1 VANRIQTEID
11 IAVKG
16 SAEVKKISKALDNL
30 YGEITQVNNKT
41 GEFVKNFS
49 NLNNILSLV
58 KKNFDNAAS
67 GTLQQ
72 EKAARLLLVA
82 ERQLNKEYQQREAL
96 LQKLRTAPMPLPGT
110 GVGRDPV
117 ASSIQRRRKK
127 LSRGSNQYSSPIGP
141 FQASGMLGGQ
151 SSPVDQK
158 IQRTLNLK
166 RDEVRLQEALLSL
179 EQRSAAKQNEKLQIQ
194 GELNRKTAEA
204 VNNAKLRG
212 QFSPLTS
219 GIRDNIGDI
228 KSRRTANILSER
240 RNQFGNVNPGAG
252 GFRGFSARADE
263 IQKLTQAEIALSA
276 SRRLASEKIKSLASI
291 ERRRAKTESFGANFR
306 RFRRNR
312 PRDRGVRQQV
322 FQSAAIGGGFPLLFG
337 GGPLQAAAGALGGGI
352 GGMFGKGGGFA
363 GSIAATALTQQFQ
376 AFVDGARKVG
386 EAMNE
391 NAKEFD
397 RVQNIVGKEGANK
410 LSAFATQTKTLTKTF
425 GDFILSLQSGVVG
438 LLNMGGVLNGLIAM
452 MQRDVARRQAARSDE
467 FKTRTKGLRSQ
478 GGQGIKKRNILAE
491 ETDRQFDLNVQNF
504 ANQQAEISEQLL
516 NKELQG
522 LERKLILADAE
533 TEKMREALEL
543 RFKTVDIINRLEA
556 GGVEV
561 TDELRDRI
569 SLLVEQNN
577 ELDKSIA
584 KGKEFA
590 EQVLKPQMDA
600 LARKEQEEFDAGA
613 AIGKRLAPEI
623 EMFNTLEKEVQSM
636 ELISQ
641 LENAK
646 TIEQKVQLQLK
657 LAELKLGY
665 EISDLNKKDIE
676 DLIRKKEEQLEN
688 NKAIAEEKALR
699 QQIEG
704 ILAGGMTNAVM
715 GLIEGT
721 RTLGES
727 LASIAKQLASMF
739 LNKAFSKI
747 FSFAEQ
753 GAYYRSGGFKAFQQG
768 GVVNSPTLGMIGEGG
783 EPEYVIP
790 ASKMSGAMSRY
801 SAGARGGSVI
811 PGGSGDSGT
820 VAGSSGNT
828 VVEYT
833 GPTLNFNGDEYV
845 PKSAVPEIIGAA
857 TKQGAMAGKAQVL
870 GTLRNSRS
878 QRASLGL

>member
-1 VANRIQTEID
+1 VASRNAKINIIVDGLRQVQALEKSLRNISRLADKVNGT
-11 IAVKG
+11 AGG
-16 SAEVKKISKALDNL
+16 SKP
-30 YGEITQVNNKT
+30 NK
-41 GEFVKNFS
+41 
-49 NLNNILSLV
+49 
-58 KKNFDNAAS
+58 
-67 GTLQQ
+67 TLQQ
-72 EKAARLLLVA
+72 E
-82 ERQLNKEYQQREAL
+82 
-96 LQKLRTAPMPLPGT
+96 T
-110 GVGRDPV
+110 
-117 ASSIQRRRKK
+117 
-127 LSRGSNQYSSPIGP
+127 
-141 FQASGMLGGQ
+141 
-151 SSPVDQK
+151 K
-158 IQRTLNLK
+158 IQRILNQIETK
-166 RDEVRLQEALLSL
+166 RNQILQLDVKSAKV
-179 EQRSAAKQNEKLQIQ
+179 SAAKGKLTRAENLANKGKIAEAEK
-194 GELNRKTAEA
+194 ELAIGTKRLTILKRQTAELQRQ
-204 VNNAKLRG
+204 AKFAPSRALNFDKDSGRLLQGPAGSSRNTRANLLR
-212 QFSPLTS
+212 
-219 GIRDNIGDI
+219 R
-228 KSRRTANILSER
+228 
-240 RNQFGNVNPGAG
+240 FGPT
-252 GFRGFSARADE
+252 RGFDA
-263 IQKLTQAEIALSA
+263 
-276 SRRLASEKIKSLASI
+276 
-291 ERRRAKTESFGANFR
+291 
-306 RFRRNR
+306 
-312 PRDRGVRQQV
+312 
-322 FQSAAIGGGFPLLFG
+322 QSALIGGGFPLLFG
-337 GGPLQAAAGALGGGI
+337 GGPLQALAGGLGGGI
-352 GGMFGKGGGFA
+352 GGMFGKMGGFA

-386 EAMNE
+386 EAMNK

-397 RVQNIVGKEGANK
+397 RVQNIVGKEGADK

-556 GGVEV
+556 GGIKV

-820 VAGSSGNT
+820 VAGGSGNT

-857 TKQGAMAGKAQVL
+857 SKQGAMAGKAQVI

>member
-1 VANRIQTEID
+1 VASVD
-11 IAVKG
+11 G
-16 SAEVKKISKALDNL
+16 KI
-30 YGEITQVNNKT
+30 
-41 GEFVKNFS
+41 
-49 NLNNILSLV
+49 NILVDGLRKV
-58 KKNFDNAAS
+58 K
-67 GTLQQ
+67 
-72 EKAARLLLVA
+72 E
-82 ERQLNKEYQQREAL
+82 LNKELNKTSRSIGQINRRTVKAAVENAQR
-96 LQKLRTAPMPLPGT
+96 Q
-110 GVGRDPV
+110 D
-117 ASSIQRRRKK
+117 RRRGNNFFTKQDIPSLNNLNRALGKAASNFNKVDISSDKARVAAEQLAKSEMALNQVLKEKNRLLAEAETK
-127 LSRGSNQYSSPIGP
+127 LKLQNIDPNELR
-141 FQASGMLGGQ
+141 GQ
-151 SSPVDQK
+151 SSG
-158 IQRTLNLK
+158 LNFG
-166 RDEVRLQEALLSL
+166 RR
-179 EQRSAAKQNEKLQIQ
+179 
-194 GELNRKTAEA
+194 GEL
-204 VNNAKLRG
+204 LRG
-212 QFSPLTS
+212 PAGSNRFSL
-219 GIRDNIGDI
+219 
-228 KSRRTANILSER
+228 
-240 RNQFGNVNPGAG
+240 RNLG
-252 GFRGFSARADE
+252 
-263 IQKLTQAEIALSA
+263 
-276 SRRLASEKIKSLASI
+276 
-291 ERRRAKTESFGANFR
+291 R
-306 RFRRNR
+306 RF
-312 PRDRGVRQQV
+312 DKS
-322 FQSAAIGGGFPLLFG
+322 SALIGGGFPLLFG
-337 GGPLQAAAGALGGGI
+337 GGPLQALAGGLGGGI
-352 GGMFGKGGGFA
+352 GGMFGKMGGFA

-386 EAMNE
+386 EAMNK

-467 FKTRTKGLRSQ
+467 FKARTKGLRSQ

-491 ETDRQFDLNVQNF
+491 ETDRQFDLNAQNF
-504 ANQQAEISEQLL
+504 ANQQAKISEQLL

-543 RFKTVDIINRLEA
+543 RFKTVDIIKRLEA

-561 TDELRDRI
+561 TDPQRDLI

-613 AIGKRLAPEI
+613 AIGRRLAPEI
-623 EMFNTLEKEVQSM
+623 ELFNTLEKEVQSM
-636 ELISQ
+636 ELMNQ
-641 LENAK
+641 LQDAE
-646 TIEQKVQLQLK
+646 TVEQRVQLQLK
-657 LAELKLGY
+657 LEELKLGY

-676 DLIRKKEEQLEN
+676 DLIRKKEQQLEN

-699 QQIEG
+699 EQIEG

-721 RTLGES
+721 KTLGQV
-727 LASIAKQLASMF
+727 LADVARQLASMF
-739 LNKAFSKI
+739 LNKAFSSI
-747 FSFAEQ
+747 FSNMFSGGGSSSVSPLPPSPVYIAAQ
-753 GAYYRSGGFKAFQQG
+753 GGFSRAGGFKAFQQG
-768 GVVNSPTLGMIGEGG
+768 GVVNSPTMGLIGEGG
-783 EPEYVIP
+783 ESEYVIP
-790 ASKMSGAMSRY
+790 ASKMAGAMSRY
-801 SAGARGGSVI
+801 SAGARGGNVI
-811 PGGSGDSGT
+811 PGGSGDPGT

-857 TKQGAMAGKAQVL
+857 AKRGAQAGKAQAFGSL
-870 GTLRNSRS
+870 KNSRS